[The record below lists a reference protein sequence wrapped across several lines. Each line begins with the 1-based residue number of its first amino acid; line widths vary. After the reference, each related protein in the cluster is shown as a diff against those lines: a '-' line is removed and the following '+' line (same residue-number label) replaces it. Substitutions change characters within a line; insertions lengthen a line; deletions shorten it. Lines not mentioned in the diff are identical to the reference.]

1 MDRKPE
7 PIATCPSCSS
17 RLKVS
22 RMLCPECGL
31 VLEGDFTTSRL
42 GLLAPAQQEFVEIF
56 LASRGNIR
64 EVERVLGISY
74 PTVRKRLDEVLAALG
89 TNALDATEAQRQ
101 REAILSRIE
110 AGELSAKE
118 GARLLREL

>member
-1 MDRKPE
+1 MEKKPE

-22 RMLCPECGL
+22 RMICPDCGL

-42 GLLAPAQQEFVEIF
+42 GLLPPAQQKFVEIF
-56 LASRGNIR
+56 LAARGNIR

-89 TNALDATEAQRQ
+89 TSALDASEVQRQ
-101 REAILSRIE
+101 REAVLTRIE
-110 AGELSAKE
+110 AGELSARE
-118 GARLLREL
+118 GARLLREM